1 MMKETVCAVA
11 FMLLSSVSGIAVAD
25 DEKLDVVLTGASF
38 AVPENG
44 WFELA
49 CEELGVNPINKAISA
64 EAIYHTA
71 NRMAEGTFYT
81 FEELEDMD
89 VLVIDH
95 VHNQDVANEQWLKD
109 DYHDYTMPTTNYA
122 IAYDYVIKKYKDDC
136 YQLKFNPESKYY
148 NTESGKPAYI
158 VLCTHWHDSRVTYN
172 TAIRKLAEK
181 WDLPLVKFDDNIG
194 FTRKELVDGKQP
206 SLAYAKD
213 SEWIYGI
220 EFGWHPKRG
229 QSEYIQQKM
238 AQIFVSEM
246 SDFLGID
253 NPLTVTVEP
262 KDFAVMEGEEPCV
275 RFSFSNYSPWNFSYQ
290 VNNDVFEVEN
300 VLTNPYM
307 VKLPASAV
315 EQPVR
320 PLEVSNS
327 MIASGVADGEVVV
340 DLADELV
347 RASYDSY
354 VQESYKDKSYAS
366 EPKLELKTGDQW
378 SRQIYLTFPTER
390 IADDVKRV
398 VLRLFFN
405 TTNTADNVVLGL
417 EGNGET
423 YDAKLNWNNKNKY
436 PFEQLD
442 NSTVLYATE
451 VGSYLSWDVTD
462 WVRTMKET
470 SANVTFRISVLEGG
484 SPLCAFASNESDTPE
499 LAPAL
504 LLVSDKGSSS
514 VDDLNSDET
523 QLPFFS
529 GNVLELPD
537 TNSDASVFGIDGK
550 LIYRGNEDR
559 VDASLWSPGVYF
571 VSWTNCGRPQ
581 CVKLVKP

>member
-1 MMKETVCAVA
+1 MKKIVCAIVFLLLCSVA
-11 FMLLSSVSGIAVAD
+11 GTAAG
-25 DEKLDVVLTGASF
+25 DEKLNVVLTGASF

-49 CEELGVNPINKAISA
+49 CEELGVNPINKAVSG

-81 FEELEDMD
+81 FDELENMD

-95 VHNQDVANEQWLKD
+95 VHNQNVSNDEWLKD

-158 VLCTHWHDSRVTYN
+158 VLCTHWHDSRVTYD
-172 TAIRKLAEK
+172 TAIRELAEK

-213 SEWIYGI
+213 TEWIYGI

-238 AQIFVSEM
+238 AQIFVAEM

-262 KDFAVMEGEEPCV
+262 KDLAVMEGEEPCV

-290 VNNDVFEVEN
+290 VNNDVFRVEN
-300 VLTNPYM
+300 VQTNPYM
-307 VKLPASAV
+307 VRLPASAV
-315 EQPVR
+315 EQPVK

-327 MIASGVADGEVVV
+327 MIATGMADGEVVV

-354 VQESYKDKSYAS
+354 VQESYKDRSYAS

-378 SRQIYLTFPTER
+378 SRQIYLTFPTEG
-390 IADDVKRV
+390 ITDDVKRV
-398 VLRLFFN
+398 VLRLYFN
-405 TTNTADNVVLGL
+405 STNTADNVVLGL

-423 YDAKLNWNNKNKY
+423 YDAKLNWNNRSKY
-436 PFEQLD
+436 PFETID
-442 NSTVLYATE
+442 DKAVLYAAE
-451 VGSYLSWDVTD
+451 VGSYVSWDVTE
-462 WVRTMKET
+462 WVRNMKET

-484 SPLCAFASNESDTPE
+484 SPLCAFASNESETPE

-504 LLVSDKGSSS
+504 LLVSDKDSSS
-514 VDDLNSDET
+514 VSALESGRT
-523 QLPFFS
+523 PSPFFN
-529 GNVLELPD
+529 GNTLVIPD
-537 TNSDASVFGIDGK
+537 RDADTAVFGIDGK
-550 LIYRGNEDR
+550 VFYRGTGGDI
-559 VDASLWSPGVYF
+559 DASSWCPGVYL
-571 VSWTNCGRPQ
+571 VSWTDCNCKQ

>member
-1 MMKETVCAVA
+1 MKKIVCAIVFLLLCSVA
-11 FMLLSSVSGIAVAD
+11 GTAAG
-25 DEKLDVVLTGASF
+25 DEKLNVVLTGASF

-49 CEELGVNPINKAISA
+49 CEELGVNPINKAVSG

-81 FEELEDMD
+81 FDELENMD

-95 VHNQDVANEQWLKD
+95 VHNQNVSNDEWLKD

-172 TAIRKLAEK
+172 TAIRELAEK

-213 SEWIYGI
+213 TEWIYGI

-238 AQIFVSEM
+238 AQIFVAEM

-253 NPLTVTVEP
+253 NLLTVTVEP
-262 KDFAVMEGEEPCV
+262 KDLAVMEGEKPCV

-290 VNNDVFEVEN
+290 VNNEVFRVEN
-300 VLTNPYM
+300 VQTNPYM
-307 VKLPASAV
+307 VRLPASAV
-315 EQPVR
+315 EQPVK

-327 MIASGVADGEVVV
+327 MIATGMADGEVVV

-354 VQESYKDKSYAS
+354 VQESYKDRSYAS

-378 SRQIYLTFPTER
+378 SRQIYLTFPTEG
-390 IADDVKRV
+390 ITDDVKRV
-398 VLRLFFN
+398 VLRLYFN
-405 TTNTADNVVLGL
+405 STNTADNVVLGL

-423 YDAKLNWNNKNKY
+423 YDAKLNWNNRNKY
-436 PFEQLD
+436 SFETID
-442 NSTVLYATE
+442 DKAVLYAAE
-451 VGSYLSWDVTD
+451 VGSYVSWDVTE
-462 WVRTMKET
+462 WVRNMKET

-484 SPLCAFASNESDTPE
+484 SPLCAFASNESETPE
-499 LAPAL
+499 LTPAL

-514 VDDLNSDET
+514 VSALDSGRT
-523 QLPFFS
+523 PSPFFN
-529 GNVLELPD
+529 GNTLVIPD
-537 TNSDASVFGIDGK
+537 RDADTAVFGIDGK
-550 LIYRGNEDR
+550 VFYRGTGGNI
-559 VDASLWSPGVYF
+559 DASSWCPGVYL
-571 VSWTNCGRPQ
+571 VSWTDCNRRQ